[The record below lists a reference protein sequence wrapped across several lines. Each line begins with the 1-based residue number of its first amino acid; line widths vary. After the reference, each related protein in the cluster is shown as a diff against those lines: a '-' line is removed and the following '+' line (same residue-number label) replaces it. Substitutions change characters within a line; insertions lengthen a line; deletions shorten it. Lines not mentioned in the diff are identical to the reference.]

1 MSDKILRGG
10 DSMSNIFLAKQDMTV
25 GTPWKKILYF
35 SLPLLVGN
43 IAQQMYSTVD
53 SVVVGQYV
61 GDDALKAIG
70 SSAPLVH
77 LLMIFFIMIGTGSSI
92 MVSQYFGA
100 RDRENLSKSVGTAI
114 IWTFIIGIVLMILGS
129 FITEPLLRLTN
140 TPPAYIEWSKDYILI
155 FFWGVHGLAFY
166 NIFAGILRGLGDSIS
181 SLVFVLVATV
191 LNIILDIYFVR
202 DLHMGVAGVAIATVI
217 SQYLSAFLTFM
228 RLRRYK
234 DFDTGFKYLKPDAKT
249 SKDLFRLGIPSGVMQ
264 GMFSISML
272 FVQNLTN
279 QINIADITTMVIRVD
294 GFAMLPNFTF
304 GIAMATFAGQNIGA
318 GKIHRLKQG
327 VKQCLALA
335 IATTASLTFLI
346 VVYGKNIM
354 RLFTKTEANVE
365 LAYSMM
371 LVLTLG
377 YVVFA
382 VTQVLSGVMRGAG
395 DTMTPMW
402 ITILTNIVIRIPAA
416 YIIANLTKSDNW
428 LHGKPISTFGSL
440 LLTWIIGAFLM
451 TIAFKRGNWKNKA
464 LVDTTVDEVAEDA

>member
-1 MSDKILRGG
+1 
-10 DSMSNIFLAKQDMTV
+10 MSNVFLAKQDMTV

-53 SVVVGQYV
+53 SIVVGQYI

-70 SSAPLVH
+70 SSTPVVY
-77 LLMIFFIMIGTGSSI
+77 LLMIFFIMIGSGSSI

-100 RDRENLSKSVGTAI
+100 RDRENLSKSVGTAV
-114 IWTFIIGIVLMILGS
+114 IWTFIIGTVLMIMGS
-129 FITEPLLRLTN
+129 LITEPLLRLTN
-140 TPPAYIEWSKDYILI
+140 TPADYIEWSKDYILI

-181 SLVFVLVATV
+181 SLVFVLIATV
-191 LNIILDIYFVR
+191 LNIIMDIYFVR

-217 SQYLSAFLTFM
+217 SQNVSAILTFM

-234 DFDTGFKYLKPDAKT
+234 DFDIGWKHLKPDTKT
-249 SKDLFRLGIPSGVMQ
+249 SKDLFRLGIPSGIMQ

-272 FVQNLTN
+272 FVQSITN

-294 GFAMLPNFTF
+294 GFAMLPNFSF
-304 GIAMATFAGQNIGA
+304 GIAMATFTGQNIGA

-327 VKQCLALA
+327 VKQGLTLA
-335 IATTASLTFLI
+335 IMTTGVLTLSI
-346 VVYGKNIM
+346 VIFGKNIM

-402 ITILTNIVIRIPAA
+402 ITIFTNIAVRIPMA
-416 YIIANLTKSDNW
+416 YLLAHLTKSTSW
-428 LHGKPISTFGSL
+428 PHGRPVSTFGSL
-440 LLTWIIGAFLM
+440 LLTWIVGAILI
-451 TIAFKRGNWKNKA
+451 TIAYRRGNWKNKA
-464 LVDTTVDEVAEDA
+464 LVDTGAGDVGEGAYDAGT